1 MGETR
6 AALPRPASGRR
17 GGNHRGGDAAPGP
30 GGAVGHVGYPL
41 KRAQHALRLA
51 MDGALA
57 PLDLT
62 TPQYVVLSVLGQA
75 EDAGEVALSGAE
87 LARRCFVTPQTMTGL
102 VGGLEARDLVRRRPH
117 PMHGRVL
124 DVGMTSAGRDTL
136 RRAHGVARVVERRM
150 LAGRTAAE
158 QRQFAAWLL
167 DCSDA
172 LTPALDAK
180 ATPGR

>member
-6 AALPRPASGRR
+6 PGIARPASGRR
-17 GGNHRGGDAAPGP
+17 GGSHGGGDAARGL
-30 GGAVGHVGYPL
+30 GGAVGDVGYPL

-51 MDGALA
+51 MDAALA

-62 TPQYVVLSVLGQA
+62 TPQYVVLSVLGRAQ
-75 EDAGEVALSGAE
+75 DVGEAALSGAE

-102 VGGLEARDLVRRRPH
+102 VAGLEARDLVRRRPH
-117 PMHGRVL
+117 PTHGRVL

-136 RRAHGVARVVERRM
+136 RRAHGAAGAVERRM

-158 QRQFAAWLL
+158 QRQLAAWLRA
-167 DCSDA
+167 CADA
-172 LTPALDAK
+172 LTPAIGAV